1 MIVTVIAIVIMITVV
16 KAQMSHNNGPGQKQ
30 NQNFL
35 FSILCKSA
43 VRSALAWLSL
53 YSSSIDRMKA
63 CFSFSISLSLLSS
76 WRRLVAVI
84 PTDCCFC
91 RGLNAYAVDLVVLV
105 FVFVVTTDDVGVV
118 ILDFGA
124 R

>member
-1 MIVTVIAIVIMITVV
+1 M
-16 KAQMSHNNGPGQKQ
+16 
-30 NQNFL
+30 
-35 FSILCKSA
+35 
-43 VRSALAWLSL
+43 
-53 YSSSIDRMKA
+53 
-63 CFSFSISLSLLSS
+63 
-76 WRRLVAVI
+76 AVI